1 MYNFIDVTE
10 ASGGMVLPSEAL
22 QINGSYIEDQI
33 SGYRT
38 LSVQGREALSPELE
52 TFETGV
58 RDGSTLKSKRYPARI
73 ITVKYQLIAGS
84 NEAFR
89 EAYNK
94 LGGILDVENAQ
105 LIFNDE
111 QDKYFTGTPCGIE
124 AVEPGRNAVVGTF
137 DILCIDPFK
146 YSLYEYEAIAAEGEK
161 CIFVEYGG
169 TYKAHPKLEAVFFEP
184 AEETF
189 LEIEEDQ
196 TTGELTAK
204 VESPPGDCGYVAFFN
219 EDEKIIQLGDPTE
232 VDGTNAYSA
241 SQGLINQPFYTE
253 TSWSTTSKNLWTVN
267 KGHIMASNVTQ
278 EGSVHMGEASSAILG
293 KSYTTS
299 ASAVNIGNITSGTL
313 PITFHIYAEIT
324 KRTEKS
330 ANVLLMVAAEGKP
343 SNGASYVLG
352 GATGLIVEFFIG
364 NNINSSIKIK
374 TATGTASGR
383 WYSSSVL
390 RGSKTFT
397 VSNLTEAA
405 SKLSNVKFSAYLTDD
420 RHDSLV
426 NKATCSDIS
435 IPRYSTTFVT
445 AEATHYLTPNAYGT
459 TASGWHGPSIRRKVG
474 KDASGIEGAQN
485 FTLTYRQKMC
495 IGKATAAQNQ
505 VGSFRMN
512 ITDSNGKNIA
522 GIWVYKN
529 KAGKAGKLVFYVNGV
544 QENITDIDLHYG
556 NDFFG
561 GAEDS
566 VCTTTVTKTGGT
578 IEFAVGSYKRT
589 FYSKDLVDVLGW
601 HVTFSFEKYGA
612 LEKLEY
618 NGLYWAK
625 FVKHNCNTWKDVPNK
640 FSANDV
646 VVADC
651 RNAEITL
658 NGIPAPNLGALGNNW
673 EAFVLKPGLNQI
685 GYAYSEWVTDEYAP
699 TFKVKYREV
708 FL

>member
-10 ASGGMVLPSEAL
+10 ASEGMVLPSEAL

-58 RDGSTLKSKRYPARI
+58 RDGSTMKSKRYPARI
-73 ITVKYQLIAGS
+73 ITVKYQLIAKS
-84 NEAFR
+84 NAEFR

-105 LIFNDE
+105 LIFRDE

-146 YSLYEYEAIAAEGEK
+146 YSIYEYEAAAAEGEK
-161 CIFVEYGG
+161 CIYVDYNG
-169 TYKAHPKLEAVFFEP
+169 TYKSHPKLVAEFLDSREVQDDGETAGTISP
-184 AEETF
+184 A
-189 LEIEEDQ
+189 
-196 TTGELTAK
+196 
-204 VESPPGDCGYVAFFN
+204 GDCGYVAFFN
-219 EDEKIIQLGDPTE
+219 EDEEIIQLGDPAE
-232 VDGTNAYSA
+232 VDGENTYAK
-241 SQGLINQPFYTE
+241 SQGLINQTFVTE
-253 TSWSTTSKNLWTVN
+253 TAWGTTAKNLWTVN
-267 KGHIMASNVTQ
+267 QGHIMANNVAQ
-278 EGSVHMGEASSAILG
+278 VGSVHMGEASPKETHSTAGTTRASILSIPISG
-293 KSYTTS
+293 SPQVNYILTASTSKRKPDSVTITFTMQATPASGVSNMRVAVTITVNGVYSVAMTIGSSGTAVTNRTLSKSCTIEVGGLTTS
-299 ASAVNIGNITSGTL
+299 QTYINNVVVSISGNGGLGSRSNIPCSPIPISG
-313 PITFHIYAEIT
+313 Y
-324 KRTEKS
+324 
-330 ANVLLMVAAEGKP
+330 
-343 SNGASYVLG
+343 
-352 GATGLIVEFFIG
+352 
-364 NNINSSIKIK
+364 
-374 TATGTASGR
+374 
-383 WYSSSVL
+383 
-390 RGSKTFT
+390 
-397 VSNLTEAA
+397 
-405 SKLSNVKFSAYLTDD
+405 
-420 RHDSLV
+420 SLV
-426 NKATCSDIS
+426 S
-435 IPRYSTTFVT
+435 IP
-445 AEATHYLTPNAYGT
+445 ATHYLTPNAYGT
-459 TASGWHGPSIRRKVG
+459 VDSGWHGPSIRRKVG

-495 IGKATAAQNQ
+495 IGNTTAAQNQ

-512 ITDSNGKNIA
+512 ITDSSGKNIA

-561 GAEDS
+561 GAEDA
-566 VCTTTVTKTGGT
+566 VCTTTVTKVGGA
-578 IEFAVGSYKRT
+578 IQFAVGSYKRS
-589 FYSKDLVDVLGW
+589 FYSEDLTDVLAW
-601 HVTFSFEKYGA
+601 YVTFSFEKYGA

-625 FVKHNCNTWKDVPNK
+625 FVKNNCNTWKDIPNK
-640 FSANDV
+640 FSANDT

-651 RNAEITL
+651 RTAEITL
-658 NGIPAPNLGALGNNW
+658 NDIPSPDLGAIGNNW
-673 EAFVLKPGLNQI
+673 EGFVLKPGLNQI
-685 GYAYSEWVTDEYAP
+685 GYSYSEWVTDENAP

>member
-73 ITVKYQLIAGS
+73 ITVKYQLIAES

-146 YSLYEYEAIAAEGEK
+146 YSLYEYEAQASQDEK
-161 CIFVEYGG
+161 CIYVDYGG
-169 TYKAHPKLEAVFFEP
+169 TYKAHPKLVVEFLDSREVQDDGETGGTISP
-184 AEETF
+184 A
-189 LEIEEDQ
+189 
-196 TTGELTAK
+196 
-204 VESPPGDCGYVAFFN
+204 GDCGYVAFFN
-219 EDEKIIQLGDPTE
+219 EDKKIIQLGNPAE
-232 VDGTNAYSA
+232 VDGENAYA
-241 SQGLINQPFYTE
+241 VSQALINQTFVSDQ
-253 TSWSTTSKNLWTVN
+253 SWGTTAKNLWTVN
-267 KGHIMASNVTQ
+267 QGHIMASNVTQ
-278 EGSVHMGEASSAILG
+278 EGSVAMKPSDYDITNISGQTSAVIYDNTWAAGVHWHVKAFTKNRTASTVTLTIQVGGTDKSGKNEAGQVNFCVNING
-293 KSYTTS
+293 KSYFMVFFKGKNAAKTQTNAVSVTITGLAASTTELP
-299 ASAVNIGNITSGTL
+299 AVTVS
-313 PITFHIYAEIT
+313 
-324 KRTEKS
+324 
-330 ANVLLMVAAEGKP
+330 
-343 SNGASYVLG
+343 
-352 GATGLIVEFFIG
+352 ATGVNKSIG
-364 NNINSSIKIK
+364 
-374 TATGTASGR
+374 
-383 WYSSSVL
+383 V
-390 RGSKTFT
+390 
-397 VSNLTEAA
+397 
-405 SKLSNVKFSAYLTDD
+405 FSAT
-420 RHDSLV
+420 STS
-426 NKATCSDIS
+426 K
-435 IPRYSTTFVT
+435 IPVSRYSTSSAVLGY
-445 AEATHYLTPNAYGT
+445 YLTPNAYGT
-459 TASGWHGPSIRRKVG
+459 TAAGWHGPSIRRKIS

-495 IGKATAAQNQ
+495 IGNSTAAQNQ

-512 ITDSNGKNIA
+512 VTDSNGKNIA
-522 GIWVYKN
+522 GVWVYKN
-529 KAGKAGKLVFYVNGV
+529 KAGKSGKLVFFVNGV
-544 QENITDIDLHYG
+544 QENITDIDIHYG

-561 GAEDS
+561 VSEET
-566 VCTTTVTKTGGT
+566 VCTTTITKFGGA
-578 IEFAVGSYKRT
+578 INFAVGSYKRS
-589 FYSKDLVDVLGW
+589 FYDADLIDSAAL
-601 HVTFSFEKYGA
+601 HVTFSFEKYGE
-612 LEKLEY
+612 LTPLEY

-625 FVKHNCNTWKDVPNK
+625 FVKNNCNTWKDIPNI

-646 VVADC
+646 VEADC

-658 NGIPAPNLGALGNNW
+658 NGILSPELGALGNNW
-673 EAFVLKPGLNQI
+673 ESFVLKPGLNQI